1 MRHWVLLAI
10 AVSALLSVSCG
21 TQGADAAE
29 TGCDGTVYTYETHG
43 SAHPDYY
50 CVITG
55 VETDVSILHS
65 PAVLEGY
72 DVRIIASGAF
82 DGCMME
88 SVILPRNLEVIEAG
102 AFTGCPALKDAY
114 LMGDRPV
121 MEGAFPAGVVM
132 HSIPGSGG
140 WGDAEPIEV
149 IAEGGVEYAILPDG
163 AAVIGGTP
171 AGGKLVVK
179 GEVGGHDVVSIDHY
193 AFAGTMTPDGT
204 VDRRSDISSVI
215 LPEGLES
222 IGQRAFYYNDLEEAD
237 LPPSVRYVQDE
248 AFRACYGLLDA
259 EFPPNLTYI
268 GFEAFRDCRSLTE
281 LTIPNTVGYIG
292 GGAFY
297 ICDGLRSVRVDTD
310 ISQRMFGWCTSLEE
324 ADLGRGVHAI
334 GDMGFYRCESLVSVE
349 MPEGVSEV
357 SPEAFRD
364 CISLEQLDLGDAERI
379 GRSAFRGCESLVSLD
394 LPAAI
399 SSLGGYCFADC
410 IGLSDIYAHGSAPDG
425 DATAFLNV
433 DATLHCGKGD
443 IDSWESGGYGLEVRA
458 DLGGGGSNLMIA
470 AIVIAIAA
478 VIAASLVLWRRRR
491 PICVRDLWGQ
501 GRCTYPCEDA
511 TVSSNTSSDNC
522 CRLSAIPIDDA

>member
-55 VETDVSILHS
+55 VETDVSVLHS

-179 GEVGGHDVVSIDHY
+179 GEIGGHDVVSIDHY

-222 IGQRAFYYNDLEEAD
+222 IGQRAFYYNDLEDID
-237 LPPSVRYVQDE
+237 LPDSLRYVQDE
-248 AFRACYGLLDA
+248 AFRACY
-259 EFPPNLTYI
+259 NLGDIEISSDIGYI
-268 GFEAFRDCRSLTE
+268 GFEAFRDCHSITE
-281 LTIPNTVGYIG
+281 LSIPNTVDHIG
-292 GGAFY
+292 DGAFY
-297 ICDGLRSVRVDTD
+297 ICEGLVRLYVDAD
-310 ISQRMFGWCTSLEE
+310 IAPRMFGWCVSLEE
-324 ADLGRGVHAI
+324 VELGESVSSI
-334 GDMGFYRCESLVSVE
+334 GSMGFYRCESLTSIAI
-349 MPEGVSEV
+349 PSGVSGI
-357 SPEAFRD
+357 SSEAFRD
-364 CISLEQLDLGDAERI
+364 CISLERI
-379 GRSAFRGCESLVSLD
+379 GFGNVEEIARSAFRECESLSSLD
-394 LPAAI
+394 LPSTL
-399 SSLGGYCFADC
+399 SSIGGYAFADC
-410 IGLSDIYAHGSAPDG
+410 TGLKDIFAYGKAPSGDG
-425 DATAFLNV
+425 TAFLNV
-433 DATLHCGKGD
+433 EATVHCQGAD
-443 IDSWESGGYGLEVRA
+443 LESWENSGFGLTVNG
-458 DLGGGGSNLMIA
+458 DLKGESSDILI
-470 AIVIAIAA
+470 IAA
-478 VIAASLVLWRRRR
+478 VSVAVLFILAVSVAAILRMKR
-491 PICVRDLWGQ
+491 
-501 GRCTYPCEDA
+501 
-511 TVSSNTSSDNC
+511 
-522 CRLSAIPIDDA
+522 